1 MWKLAFRFFFLY
13 LRIYYA
19 KNVIIVTLSFYLD
32 QLSVINLVSSNAEGN
47 FFFLLKSFLAPW
59 VAMVV
64 RLAKAISERWTWLKA
79 GVSFS
84 LFPRCTEPQL
94 STHTTHHVHTPH
106 IEYTHTTQKAV
117 QGNSRCKSLWT
128 ACRKMSILLTTF
140 CRRTAET
147 ARMYTTVTEE
157 EKCLFPRA
165 PLENQRSNY

>member
-84 LFPRCTEPQL
+84 LFPTCTEPQL
-94 STHTTHHVHTPH
+94 STHTTYHVHTPH

-117 QGNSRCKSLWT
+117 QGILGVRVFGLPVGKWVFCSRPFAEGLPRLLGCAPQSQ
-128 ACRKMSILLTTF
+128 RKKNAS
-140 CRRTAET
+140 
-147 ARMYTTVTEE
+147 
-157 EKCLFPRA
+157 FPELR
-165 PLENQRSNY
+165 